1 MMWLLFNLI
10 LKCIAAVLG
19 LVLIDAC
26 VSLGLSF
33 IPINNDF
40 QSLSDSAVGTDVYIR
55 SNGVHTDLVLPMTSG
70 VRNWRDVILTQDLHN
85 EAGALS
91 YISFGWGDKGF
102 YLETPTWADLKA
114 STAFVAAFGLG
125 STAMHVEAVAQPKV
139 GNMIRRVR
147 VTDAQLAMLVA
158 HVDQSFVYDASGRV
172 QKINTQANYNE
183 HDAFYEAVGRYSIF
197 TTCNEWTRAGLSV
210 AGIKT
215 VVFSPHDAGVLRYL
229 PQ

>member
-1 MMWLLFNLI
+1 MWGLFSFI
-10 LKCIAAVLG
+10 LKIIGAVLG
-19 LVLIDAC
+19 LAVIYVG
-26 VSLGLSF
+26 VSLVLSF
-33 IPINNDF
+33 IPIHRDF
-40 QSLSDSAVGTDVYIR
+40 QSVPDAAEGTDVYIR

-70 VRNWRDVILTQDLHN
+70 VRDWRGVIPAQDLHN
-85 EAGALS
+85 EAGELN

-139 GNMIRRVR
+139 GDMVRRVR

-158 HVDQSFVYDASGRV
+158 HVDQSFVYDAFGRI

-197 TTCNEWTRAGLSV
+197 TTCNEWTRAGLSA